1 MKVCLKK
8 EITKVIRNDLRNIA
22 IIAHVDH
29 GKTTLVDEMLKQGGI
44 YRENQE
50 TVTRVMDS
58 GDLEKERGITILA
71 KNTAVHY
78 KDVKINLID
87 TPGHADF
94 GGEVERI
101 LKMVNGVILL
111 VDAAEGPMPQTRFVL
126 QRALELNHRV
136 IIVINKIDKPDAR
149 LGEVE
154 DEILELLIDLNASDE
169 QLDSPMLYC
178 SGRAGTA
185 TEDPDVEG
193 KDLVPLFEK
202 ILDYIPAPE
211 GDENGELQLLV
222 SSIDYNDYVGRIGIG
237 RIERGSIRVNQ
248 DAYICNYHTGAAPRR
263 TKIVALFQIDGLL
276 RVPVD
281 KANMGDIVC
290 FSGAENITIG
300 DTITSLA
307 APEPLEFVKVSE
319 PTLEMTFAVNDSPFA
334 GKEGKFVTSRQLRD
348 RLYKELLKD
357 VSLRVED
364 GDTTDEFK
372 VAGRGEMHLSILIE
386 TMRREGYEMTCSN
399 PRVLYKDIDG
409 VKCEPMERVTLDV
422 PSDYV
427 GAVVEKL
434 GQRKGDLLEMNPIG
448 SRMRI
453 EYSIPSRCL
462 FGYRS
467 EFLTATH
474 GEGIMNTIFDGY
486 QPYRG
491 EVVMRFT
498 GSLVA
503 SEAGETT
510 RYGLYNTQERGNLFV
525 GPQTPVY
532 EGMIVG
538 ENPKNDD
545 IAVNPC
551 KKKQLT
557 AIRSAGADEKLLLTP
572 PVIFS
577 LEEAIEFITD
587 EELIEVTP
595 KSIRLRKKILNTEE
609 RIKAMM
615 KKRRALNG

>member
-1 MKVCLKK
+1 M
-8 EITKVIRNDLRNIA
+8 IREDLRNVA

-29 GKTTLVDEMLKQGGI
+29 GKTTLVDEMLKQGGA
-44 YRENQE
+44 YRENQATE
-50 TVTRVMDS
+50 ERVMDS
-58 GDLEKERGITILA
+58 NALEKERGITILA

-78 KDVKINLID
+78 NGVKINLID

-126 QRALELNHRV
+126 QKALSLNHRV
-136 IIVINKIDKPDAR
+136 IVVINKIDKPDAR
-149 LGEVE
+149 IGEVE
-154 DEILELLIDLNASDE
+154 DEILELLIDLGANDE

-185 TEDPDVEG
+185 TEDPLKEG
-193 KDLVPLFEK
+193 TDLIPLFDK
-202 ILDYIPAPE
+202 IIDYVPAPE
-211 GDENGELQLLV
+211 GEEDGELQLLV

-237 RIERGSIRVNQ
+237 RIERGVIKKNQ
-248 DAYICNYHTGAAPRR
+248 DAYICNYHTGATPKR
-263 TKIVALFQIDGLL
+263 TKIVAIFQIDGLV
-276 RVPVD
+276 RTPVEEA
-281 KANMGDIVC
+281 KVGDIVC
-290 FSGAENITIG
+290 FSGAETITIG
-300 DTITSLA
+300 DTITSLN

-319 PTLEMTFAVNDSPFA
+319 PTLEMTFAVNTSPFA
-334 GKEGKFVTSRQLRD
+334 GREGKFVTSRQLRD

-357 VSLRVED
+357 VSLRVTD
-364 GDTTDEFK
+364 GETTEEFK

-386 TMRREGYEMTCSN
+386 NMRREGFELCCSN
-399 PRVLYKDIDG
+399 PRVLYKEIDG
-409 VKCEPMERVTLDV
+409 EKCEPMERVVLDV
-422 PSDYV
+422 PTEYV

-434 GQRKGDLLEMNPIG
+434 GRRKGDLLEMSPIG
-448 SRMRI
+448 NRTKI
-453 EYSIPSRCL
+453 EYIIPARGL

-467 EFLTATH
+467 EFLTDTH
-474 GEGIMNTIFDGY
+474 GEGIMNSIFEGY

-491 EVVMRFT
+491 EIVMRFT
-498 GSLVA
+498 GSLIA
-503 SEAGETT
+503 SEDGETT
-510 RYGLYNTQERGNLFV
+510 RYGLFNTQERGTMFV

-538 ENPKNDD
+538 ENPKNED
-545 IAVNPC
+545 IAINPC

-577 LEEAIEFITD
+577 LEEAIEFIND
-587 EELIEVTP
+587 DELIEVTP
-595 KSIRLRKKILNTEE
+595 KSIRLRKKILNNEL
-609 RIKAMM
+609 RMKAVM
-615 KKRRALNG
+615 KARRESASK

>member
-1 MKVCLKK
+1 M
-8 EITKVIRNDLRNIA
+8 IREDLRNVA

-29 GKTTLVDEMLKQGGI
+29 GKTTLVDGLLKQGGI

-50 TVTRVMDS
+50 TVVRVMDS

-78 KDVKINLID
+78 KDIKINIID

-126 QRALELNHRV
+126 QKALELNHRV
-136 IIVINKIDKPDAR
+136 IVCINKIDKPDAR

-154 DEILELLIDLNASDE
+154 DEILELLMDLGANDD
-169 QLDSPMLYC
+169 QLDSPMMYC
-178 SGRAGTA
+178 SGRSGTA
-185 TEDPDVEG
+185 TEDPDVPG
-193 KDLVPLFEK
+193 TDLTPLFEK
-202 ILDYIPAPE
+202 IVNYMPAPE
-211 GDENGELQLLV
+211 GDETGDLQLLV

-237 RIERGSIRVNQ
+237 RIERGNIRVGQ
-248 DAYICNYHTGAAPRR
+248 EVAICNYHTPGAIKK
-263 TKIVALFQIDGLL
+263 TKVVSLYQIDGLV
-276 RVPVD
+276 RQPVEH
-281 KANMGDIVC
+281 ATVGDIVC
-290 FSGAENITIG
+290 FSGAGDITIG
-300 DTITSLA
+300 DTLTTVA
-307 APEPLEFVKVSE
+307 CPEPLEFVKVSE
-319 PTLEMTFAVNDSPFA
+319 PTMEMTFMVNNSPLA

-348 RLYKELLKD
+348 RLYRELLKD
-357 VSLRVED
+357 VSLRVSD
-364 GDTTDEFK
+364 GDTTDEFR
-372 VAGRGEMHLSILIE
+372 VAGRGEMHLSILLE
-386 TMRREGYEMTCSN
+386 TMRREGFELACSN
-399 PRVLYKDIDG
+399 PRVLYKEIDG
-409 VKCEPMERVTLDV
+409 QKCEPMERVTLDV
-422 PSDYV
+422 PMDYV
-427 GAVVEKL
+427 GVVVEKL
-434 GQRKGDLLEMNPIG
+434 SQRKGDLLSMNPVG
-448 SRMRI
+448 SRTRI

-474 GEGIMNTIFDGY
+474 GEGVINTIFDGY
-486 QPYRG
+486 APYRG
-491 EVVMRFT
+491 EITMKFT
-498 GSLVA
+498 GSLIA

-510 RYGLYNTQERGNLFV
+510 RYGLYNTQERGQLFV
-525 GPQTPVY
+525 GPQTQVY

-572 PVIFS
+572 AKIFT
-577 LEEAIEFITD
+577 LEEAIEYITD
-587 EELIEVTP
+587 DDLIEVTP
-595 KSIRLRKKILNTEE
+595 KSIRLRKKILNTELRMKEMMRRRRE
-609 RIKAMM
+609 REAQ
-615 KKRRALNG
+615 KK

>member
-1 MKVCLKK
+1 M
-8 EITKVIRNDLRNIA
+8 IRNDLRNVA

-44 YRENQE
+44 YRDNQE

-149 LGEVE
+149 LGMVE

-185 TEDPDVEG
+185 TEDPDVAG
-193 KDLVPLFEK
+193 VDLTPLFEK

-211 GDENGELQLLV
+211 GDESGELQLLV
-222 SSIDYNDYVGRIGIG
+222 SSIDYNEYVGRIGIG
-237 RIERGSIRVNQ
+237 RIERGSIRTNQ
-248 DAYICNYHTGAAPRR
+248 EAYICNYHSNSAPKR
-263 TKIVALFQIDGLL
+263 TKIVSLYQIDGLV
-276 RVPVD
+276 RVPVET
-281 KANMGDIVC
+281 ANVGDIVC

-300 DTITSLA
+300 DTITSIN

-319 PTLEMTFAVNDSPFA
+319 PTMEMTFAVNNSPFA

-357 VSLRVED
+357 VSLRVQD
-364 GDTTDEFK
+364 GETTEEFR

-386 TMRREGYEMTCSN
+386 TMRREGYEMMCSN
-399 PRVLYKDIDG
+399 PRVLFKEIDG
-409 VKCEPMERVTLDV
+409 IKCEPMERVTLDV
-422 PSDYV
+422 PSEFV

-434 GQRKGDLLEMNPIG
+434 GQRKGDLLEMNPLG
-448 SRMRI
+448 TRMRI

-503 SEAGETT
+503 SEDGETT

-538 ENPKNDD
+538 ETPKNED
-545 IAVNPC
+545 ISVNPC

-572 PVIFS
+572 PIIFS

-587 EELIEVTP
+587 DELIEVTP
-595 KSIRLRKKILNTEE
+595 KSIRLRKKILNTEL
-609 RIKAMM
+609 RMKAMM
-615 KKRRALNG
+615 KARREAGK

>member
-276 RVPVD
+276 RVPVET
-281 KANMGDIVC
+281 ATMGDIVC

-609 RIKAMM
+609 RMKAMM

>member
-1 MKVCLKK
+1 M
-8 EITKVIRNDLRNIA
+8 IRNDLRNVA

-44 YRENQE
+44 YRDNQE

-78 KDVKINLID
+78 KDVKINIID

-193 KDLVPLFEK
+193 KDLTPLFDK

-211 GDENGELQLLV
+211 GDDEGELQLLV

-237 RIERGSIRVNQ
+237 RIERGSVRVNQ
-248 DAYICNYHTGAAPRR
+248 EVYMCNYHSSAAPKR
-263 TKIVALFQIDGLL
+263 TRIVALFQIDGLV

-281 KANMGDIVC
+281 TAKMGDIVC

-300 DTITSLA
+300 DTVTSIN
-307 APEPLEFVKVSE
+307 APDPLEFVKVSE
-319 PTLEMTFAVNDSPFA
+319 PTMEMTFAVNNSPFA

-357 VSLRVED
+357 VSLKVQD
-364 GDTTDEFK
+364 GDTTEEFR

-386 TMRREGYEMTCSN
+386 TMRREGYELMCSN
-399 PRVLYKDIDG
+399 PRVLYKEIDG

-422 PSDYV
+422 PSEFV

-434 GQRKGDLLEMNPIG
+434 GQRKGDLLEMNPMG

-491 EVVMRFT
+491 EIVMRFT

-503 SEAGETT
+503 SEDGETT
-510 RYGLYNTQERGNLFV
+510 RYGLFNTQERGQLFV

-538 ENPKNDD
+538 ETPKNED
-545 IAVNPC
+545 ISVNPC

-572 PVIFS
+572 PKIFS

-587 EELIEVTP
+587 DELIEVTP
-595 KSIRLRKKILNTEE
+595 KSIRLRKKILNTEL
-609 RIKAMM
+609 RMKAVM
-615 KKRRALNG
+615 KARREAAK

>member
-1 MKVCLKK
+1 M
-8 EITKVIRNDLRNIA
+8 IRNDLRNIA

-78 KDVKINLID
+78 KDTKINIID

-126 QRALELNHRV
+126 QRALELKHRV

-154 DEILELLIDLNASDE
+154 DEILELLIDLDASDE

-185 TEDPDVEG
+185 TEDPDVAG
-193 KDLVPLFEK
+193 TDLVPLFEK
-202 ILDYIPAPE
+202 IINYIPAPE
-211 GDENGELQLLV
+211 GDENGELQLLI

-248 DAYICNYHTGAAPRR
+248 EAYLCNYHNDTPPKRI
-263 TKIVALFQIDGLL
+263 KIVALFQIDGLV

-281 KANMGDIVC
+281 SARMGDIVC

-300 DTITSLA
+300 DTVTSLTC
-307 APEPLEFVKVSE
+307 PEPLEFVKVSE
-319 PTLEMTFAVNDSPFA
+319 PTLEMTFAVNNSPFA

-364 GDTTDEFK
+364 GDTTEEFK

-399 PRVLYKDIDG
+399 PRVLFKDIDG

-422 PSDYV
+422 PSEYV

-434 GQRKGDLLEMNPIG
+434 GQRKGDLLEMNPSG
-448 SRMRI
+448 NRMRI

-467 EFLTATH
+467 EFLTATR
-474 GEGIMNTIFDGY
+474 GEGIMNSLFDGY

-491 EVVMRFT
+491 EVIMRFT

-503 SEAGETT
+503 SETGETT
-510 RYGLYNTQERGNLFV
+510 RYGLFNTQERGSLFV

-587 EELIEVTP
+587 DELIEVTP

-609 RIKAMM
+609 RMKAVM
-615 KKRRALNG
+615 KKRRAMEK

>member
-1 MKVCLKK
+1 M
-8 EITKVIRNDLRNIA
+8 TRTDLRNVA

-58 GDLEKERGITILA
+58 GDLERERGITILA

-78 KDVKINLID
+78 KDVKINIVD

-101 LKMVNGVILL
+101 LKMVNGVLLL

-136 IIVINKIDKPDAR
+136 IVVINKIDKPDAR

-169 QLDSPMLYC
+169 QLDSPMIYC

-185 TEDPDVEG
+185 TEDPDVPG
-193 KDLVPLFEK
+193 TDLTPLFDK
-202 ILDYIPAPE
+202 ILDYMPAPE
-211 GDENGELQLLV
+211 GDEEGDLQLLV
-222 SSIDYNDYVGRIGIG
+222 SSIDYSEYVGRIGIG
-237 RIERGSIRVNQ
+237 RVERGSIRVGQ
-248 DAYICNYHTGAAPRR
+248 EAAICNFHTGGNPRR
-263 TKIVALFQIDGLL
+263 TKIISLFQIDGLV
-276 RVPVD
+276 RVPVENA
-281 KANMGDIVC
+281 KVGDIVC
-290 FSGAENITIG
+290 FAGAESITIG
-300 DTITSLA
+300 DTITA
-307 APEPLEFVKVSE
+307 VTNPEPLEFVKVSE
-319 PTLEMTFAVNDSPFA
+319 PTLEMTFSVNDSPFA

-348 RLYKELLKD
+348 RLYRELLKD

-364 GDTTDEFK
+364 GETTEEFK

-399 PRVLYKDIDG
+399 PRVLYKEIDG

-434 GQRKGDLLEMNPIG
+434 GQRKGDLLEMNPVG
-448 SRMRI
+448 NRMRI

-467 EFLTATH
+467 EFLTATR
-474 GEGIMNTIFDGY
+474 GEGIMNTLFDGY

-491 EVVMRFT
+491 EVIMRFT

-503 SEAGETT
+503 SETGETT

-557 AIRSAGADEKLLLTP
+557 AIRSSGADEKLLLTP

-587 EELIEVTP
+587 DELIEVTP
-595 KSIRLRKKILNTEE
+595 KSIRLRKKILNTEL
-609 RIKAMM
+609 RMKAMM
-615 KKRRALNG
+615 KARREAAK

>member
-1 MKVCLKK
+1 M
-8 EITKVIRNDLRNIA
+8 IRNDLRNIA

-94 GGEVERI
+94 GGEVERV
-101 LKMVNGVILL
+101 LKMVSGVILL

-136 IIVINKIDKPDAR
+136 IVVINKIDKPDAR
-149 LGEVE
+149 LGQVE

-169 QLDSPMLYC
+169 QLDSPILYC

-185 TEDPDVEG
+185 TEDPDVPG
-193 KDLVPLFEK
+193 TDLVPLFEK
-202 ILDYIPAPE
+202 ILNYIPAPE
-211 GDENGELQLLV
+211 GDDEGELQLLV

-237 RIERGSIRVNQ
+237 RIERGSIRANQ
-248 DAYICNYHTGAAPRR
+248 DAYICNYHSGDAPKR
-263 TKIVALFQIDGLL
+263 TKIVALFQIDGLV
-276 RVPVD
+276 RVPVESA
-281 KANMGDIVC
+281 KMGDIVC
-290 FSGAENITIG
+290 FSGAESITIG
-300 DTITSLA
+300 DTITSLT
-307 APEPLEFVKVSE
+307 APEALEFVKVSE
-319 PTLEMTFAVNDSPFA
+319 PTLEMTFSVNDSPFA

-364 GDTTDEFK
+364 GETTEEFK

-399 PRVLYKDIDG
+399 PRVLFKEIDG

-422 PSDYV
+422 PSEYS
-427 GAVVEKL
+427 GAVIEKL
-434 GQRKGDLLEMNPIG
+434 GQRKGDLLEMTPIG
-448 SRMRI
+448 DRMRI
-453 EYSIPSRCL
+453 EYLIPARCL

-474 GEGIMNTIFDGY
+474 GEGIMNSIFEGY
-486 QPYRG
+486 MPYRG
-491 EVVMRFT
+491 EVIMRFT

-510 RYGLYNTQERGNLFV
+510 RYGLFNTQERGNLFV

-572 PVIFS
+572 PVIFT

-587 EELIEVTP
+587 DELIEVTP

-609 RIKAMM
+609 RMKAMM
-615 KKRRALNG
+615 KIRRAAAKN